1 MADTPDIDNIR
12 KQIDGLNKRVA
23 ALGGEFFKDID
34 KAIESFGGGVKGAQD
49 ALKILRKE
57 MNGLDTDANYFYE
70 SLKKV
75 TKELRGQTN
84 YNKDIASSYSKLS
97 SIANKLKYDQD
108 GINELSEKELANIQK
123 KIGIQQ
129 TDLTQFLA
137 QNQQAADASELQQ
150 KSLQSQYDYY
160 EKIIKKNGGLSKIQQ
175 IRADAVADA
184 LDKEQKSYAKIIAS
198 NEEVD
203 GLLNEQEFGIEKLL
217 TVVQKRLIEEEKIR
231 KTLGISGKIVDGIV
245 GSLSKLGIN
254 SKFFENLKEDM
265 RDVAKTGNKWDVA
278 LKGAEGIVEGIG
290 EALKDPIVQLEIL
303 IRLTK
308 FFGKAALEANRQ
320 LVEIGKAL
328 GYQAYSFRE
337 NLASFSQL
345 SSNIN
350 VTSKSLTEAF
360 GQIAKTT
367 GFAYEYS
374 VDQLETQVKLT
385 KQVGLQAD
393 EAAQIQR
400 FAVLNGKT
408 SEETYRSF
416 VKGLVAARNQLKV
429 GIDFRATL
437 AEAANVS
444 GQLAANLGFNPER
457 IAKAVVT
464 AKALG
469 LTFEQL
475 KSATSSLLDFGSSIE
490 NELKAEL
497 LTGKQ
502 LNLERARA
510 AALAGDQVTLAE
522 ELAKNIGTAADF
534 TKMNVLQQNA
544 LAASVG
550 MTSDQLSET
559 LRKREEAIASGKSL
573 AQVTEEEAAQALE
586 RQNIQEKFNAAM
598 LKLQDIVGNLI
609 AGPFGTLLNVL
620 TDIFGLVTSI
630 LKPIGFFGEMI
641 NRLVGSAK
649 GLGSVLKG
657 ILGVATLISAIVNPL
672 GTLGALAAGAAAIG
686 TIGALTDN
694 KFAKGGNPPVGQTS
708 LVGEEGPEL
717 FIPKIPGTIIPN
729 NELYQPQPN
738 TLTKSNLSDGTQ
750 SISGP
755 SIDLTPMILAIN
767 EVKAAIDGLINR
779 PVIVN
784 LDGKQIGTSLVQGSY
799 KLA

>member
-12 KQIDGLNKRVA
+12 KQIDDLNKRIA
-23 ALGGEFFKDID
+23 ALGGEFFKDVD
-34 KAIESFGGGVKGAQD
+34 KAIESFGGGIKGAQD

-57 MNGLDTDANYFYE
+57 MNGLDTDVNYFYE

-108 GINELSEKELANIQK
+108 GISELSEKELETLYK
-123 KIGIQQ
+123 KVGIQQ
-129 TDLTQFLA
+129 TDLTQSFT

-160 EKIIKKNGGLSKIQQ
+160 AKIEKKNGGLSKIQQ
-175 IRADAVADA
+175 IRADNVLNA
-184 LDKEQKSYAKIIAS
+184 LDKEQKSWDKIIAS
-198 NEEVD
+198 NAEVN
-203 GLLNEQEFGIEKLL
+203 GILNDQEFGIDKLL
-217 TVVQKRLIEEEKIR
+217 AVIQRRLKEEEKIR

-245 GSLSKLGIN
+245 GTLGKLGVSN
-254 SKFFENLKEDM
+254 KFFENLKGDM
-265 RDVAKTGNKWDVA
+265 RDVAKTGTKWDVA
-278 LKGAEGIVEGIG
+278 LTGAKGIVKGIG

-350 VTSKSLTEAF
+350 VTSKLLTEAF
-360 GQIAKTT
+360 GQIAKAT

-393 EAAQIQR
+393 EAAQVQR
-400 FAVLNGKT
+400 YSILTGKT
-408 SEETYRSF
+408 SEETYKSF
-416 VKGLVAARNQLKV
+416 VKGLVAARNQLRV
-429 GIDFRATL
+429 GIDFKASL
-437 AEAANVS
+437 AEAVKIS
-444 GQLAANLGFNPER
+444 GQLAANLGYNPEQ
-457 IAKAVVT
+457 IAKAVVQT
-464 AKALG
+464 KALG
-469 LTFEQL
+469 LTFDEL

-522 ELAKNIGTAADF
+522 ELSKNVGTAADF
-534 TKMNVLQQNA
+534 AKMNVLQQNA
-544 LAASVG
+544 LAASMG
-550 MTSDQLSET
+550 ITSDQLSET
-559 LRKREEAIASGKSL
+559 LRKREEAVASGKSL
-573 AQVTEEEAAQALE
+573 QQINEEEAAQALE
-586 RQNIQEKFNAAM
+586 RQSIQEKFNAAM

-609 AGPFGTLLNVL
+609 AGPFGILLNVL

-657 ILGVATLISAIVNPL
+657 ILGVATLISAIINPL
-672 GTLGALAAGAAAIG
+672 GTLGALAVGAAAIG
-686 TIGALTDN
+686 TIGALTNN
-694 KFAKGGNPPVGQTS
+694 KFANGGRPPANQTS
-708 LVGEEGPEL
+708 LVGEKGPEL
-717 FIPKIPGTIIPN
+717 FVPDQSGTIISNDALNKNQN
-729 NELYQPQPN
+729 N
-738 TLTKSNLSDGTQ
+738 
-750 SISGP
+750 ISGP
-755 SIDLTPMILAIN
+755 SVDLTPMIAAIN
-767 EVKAAIDGLINR
+767 EVRSAVNNLVNRPIYLSIDGKN
-779 PVIVN
+779 
-784 LDGKQIGTSLVQGSY
+784 IGTALVQGSH
-799 KLA
+799 KVA